1 MAASIA
7 YVGNT
12 NDLELTGLKS
22 EEEDAFLN
30 DVSISVTVKD
40 AAGQVVAGEE
50 WPQTMRYV
58 AESDGN
64 YILGL
69 SYTLELIAGAKYVA
83 IIDADASDT
92 SAERYGHWEF
102 PFTAQTRKK

>member
-22 EEEDAFLN
+22 DAEDTYLN
-30 DVSISVTVKD
+30 DATITVTVKD
-40 AAGQVVAGEE
+40 AAGNSVAGEE
-50 WPQTMRYV
+50 WPATMTYV
-58 AESDGN
+58 DGSN
-64 YILGL
+64 GDYVLGL
-69 SYTLELIAGAKYVA
+69 TYLLELVGGAKYTAV
-83 IIDADASDT
+83 IDADASDT

-102 PFTAQTRKK
+102 PFTAQVRKK